1 MEYVYAA
8 LLVHNA
14 GGTLNESTLSKVVTA
29 AGGKADEAQAKALLS
44 ALDGKNIA
52 EIIKNAT
59 AAPVAVASAPAS
71 GSSAPTAKK
80 EEKKEE
86 VNPEEAAAGLGAL
99 FG

>member
-29 AGGKADEAQAKALLS
+29 AGGKADDAQAKALLS
-44 ALDGKNIA
+44 ALEGKNIA

-59 AAPVAVASAPAS
+59 AAPVAVAAPAS
-71 GSSAPTAKK
+71 GGSAPVAKK

-86 VNPEEAAAGLGAL
+86 ANPEEAAAGLGAL